1 MQPFILLLA
10 WLLLNQVFMLMI
22 WRVCPLLSPN
32 KFSNNLKTILL
43 LLLPTLS
50 FSQITHLKTVIC
62 RVKEFGERELICVT
76 FYRGSKIGY
85 DLATHEG
92 NFIGK
97 CEILNVRSSDCS
109 IDSTVVPKLIRA
121 FNERE
126 ARRKNTEQGQAIV
139 IGTSLLIIKAML
151 DDKLDWK

>member
-1 MQPFILLLA
+1 MCVSSTKLMKYLLFFL
-10 WLLLNQVFMLMI
+10 
-22 WRVCPLLSPN
+22 PLPL
-32 KFSNNLKTILL
+32 
-43 LLLPTLS
+43 
-50 FSQITHLKTVIC
+50 FSQITHLKTVTC
-62 RVKEFGERELICVT
+62 KVKEFGERELIAVT
-76 FYRGSKIGY
+76 FYRGAKVGY

-97 CEILNVRSSDCS
+97 CEVLNVRSSDCP

-126 ARRKNTEQGQAIV
+126 ARLKNTYEGQAIV
-139 IGTSLLIIKAML
+139 VGTSLLIVKAML